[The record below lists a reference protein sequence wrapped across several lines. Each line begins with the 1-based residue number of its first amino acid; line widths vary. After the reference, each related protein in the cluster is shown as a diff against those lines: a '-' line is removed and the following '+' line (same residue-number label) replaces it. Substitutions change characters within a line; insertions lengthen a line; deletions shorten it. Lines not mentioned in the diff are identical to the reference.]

1 MTGYVKGT
9 TPDGEI
15 AHMDESLYRATAA
28 IRAWPDVAQ
37 AWESAKALAKLVEKL
52 RTETADFRDWL
63 AAYMADDRGLTHEEL
78 AAFMGVSR
86 AAVSQRIAR
95 AREKGYPVTEPATL
109 PEQPHVGLA
118 IITPEQLIQ
127 VPRPGATEPR
137 HQVMVLI
144 AKRRDGIP
152 PWTFLAGDVH
162 EGESAGDAL
171 RRRVQAES
179 GLTVESI
186 QFIGRRIHP
195 KTSRRWFTATSES
208 QRANRRSATRRTW
221 RRSGGSPSMRPPDPY
236 AGYVRAGTAVPGL
249 AAAPATGGLSDR
261 ALTMRHRTHERKES
275 RWPGSARRR

>member
-15 AHMDESLYRATAA
+15 AHMDESFYRATSA

-37 AWESAKALAKLVEKL
+37 AWEAAKALAKLVEKL

-63 AAYMADDRGLTHEEL
+63 AAYMADERGLTHEEL

-86 AAVSQRIAR
+86 AAVTQRIAR

-118 IITPEQLIQ
+118 IITSPDQ
-127 VPRPGATEPR
+127 R
-137 HQVMVLI
+137 VLI

-152 PWTFLAGDVH
+152 PWTFLGGDVH

-179 GLTVESI
+179 GLTVESF

-195 KTSRRWFTATSES
+195 KTSRVMVYCHVGVAAGEPQVGDPEDLEEVRWVSIDETRTLMPDMYGPVRQYLDEL
-208 QRANRRSATRRTW
+208 QRQ
-221 RRSGGSPSMRPPDPY
+221 PQ
-236 AGYVRAGTAVPGL
+236 
-249 AAAPATGGLSDR
+249 
-261 ALTMRHRTHERKES
+261 E
-275 RWPGSARRR
+275 

>member
-15 AHMDESLYRATAA
+15 AHMDESFYRATSA

-37 AWESAKALAKLVEKL
+37 AWEAAKALAKLVEKL

-63 AAYMADDRGLTHEEL
+63 AAYMADERGLTHEEL

-86 AAVSQRIAR
+86 AAVTQRIAR

-118 IITPEQLIQ
+118 IITSPDG
-127 VPRPGATEPR
+127 R
-137 HQVMVLI
+137 VLI

-152 PWTFLAGDVH
+152 PWTFLGGDVH

-179 GLTVESI
+179 GLTVQSF
-186 QFIGRRIHP
+186 QFIRRRIHP
-195 KTSRRWFTATSES
+195 KTSRVMVYCHVGVAAGDPQVGDPEDLEEVRWVSIDETRTLMPDMYGPVRQYLDEL
-208 QRANRRSATRRTW
+208 QRQ
-221 RRSGGSPSMRPPDPY
+221 PQ
-236 AGYVRAGTAVPGL
+236 
-249 AAAPATGGLSDR
+249 
-261 ALTMRHRTHERKES
+261 E
-275 RWPGSARRR
+275 

>member
-15 AHMDESLYRATAA
+15 AHMDEAFFRATTA
-28 IRAWPDVAQ
+28 IRAWPDVAE
-37 AWESAKALAKLVEKL
+37 AWKAAKALADLIEKL
-52 RTETADFRDWL
+52 RGETADFRDWL

-118 IITPEQLIQ
+118 IITSD
-127 VPRPGATEPR
+127 RG
-137 HQVMVLI
+137 VLV

-152 PWTFLAGDVH
+152 PWTFLGGEVR
-162 EGESAGDAL
+162 EGEAAGDAL
-171 RRRVQAES
+171 RRRVQAEG
-179 GLTVESI
+179 GLRVQSV

-195 KTSRRWFTATSES
+195 KTSRVMVYCHVAVEPGEPQLGDPEDLEEVRWVSIDETRDLMPDMYGPVRQYLDEMARES
-208 QRANRRSATRRTW
+208 
-221 RRSGGSPSMRPPDPY
+221 
-236 AGYVRAGTAVPGL
+236 
-249 AAAPATGGLSDR
+249 
-261 ALTMRHRTHERKES
+261 
-275 RWPGSARRR
+275 

>member
-15 AHMDESLYRATAA
+15 AHMDESFYRATAA

-63 AAYMADDRGLTHEEL
+63 AAYMADERGLTHEEL

-118 IITPEQLIQ
+118 IITSG
-127 VPRPGATEPR
+127 RG
-137 HQVMVLI
+137 VLI

-152 PWTFLAGDVH
+152 PWTFLGGDIH
-162 EGESAGDAL
+162 EGESAENAL
-171 RRRVQAES
+171 RRRVTAES
-179 GLTVESI
+179 KLTVESVA
-186 QFIGRRIHP
+186 FIGRRIHP
-195 KTSRRWFTATSES
+195 KTSRVMVYCHVKVAEGEPQVGDPEDLEEVRWVSIDETRELMPDMYGPVR
-208 QRANRRSATRRTW
+208 QYLDELQRSA
-221 RRSGGSPSMRPPDPY
+221 
-236 AGYVRAGTAVPGL
+236 
-249 AAAPATGGLSDR
+249 
-261 ALTMRHRTHERKES
+261 
-275 RWPGSARRR
+275 

>member
-15 AHMDESLYRATAA
+15 AHMDESFYRATAA

-37 AWESAKALAKLVEKL
+37 AWEAAKALAKVVEKL

-63 AAYMADDRGLTHEEL
+63 AAYMADERGLTHEEL

-118 IITPEQLIQ
+118 VITSPDQ
-127 VPRPGATEPR
+127 R
-137 HQVMVLI
+137 VLI

-152 PWTFLAGDVH
+152 PWTFLGGDVH

-179 GLTVESI
+179 GLTVESVG
-186 QFIGRRIHP
+186 FIGRRIHP
-195 KTSRRWFTATSES
+195 KTSRV
-208 QRANRRSATRRTW
+208 
-221 RRSGGSPSMRPPDPY
+221 MVY
-236 AGYVRAGTAVPGL
+236 CHVRV
-249 AAAPATGGLSDR
+249 AAAEPQLGDPEDLAEVRWASVDETRELMPDMYGPVRQYLDEMQRSD
-261 ALTMRHRTHERKES
+261 
-275 RWPGSARRR
+275 

>member
-15 AHMDESLYRATAA
+15 AHMDESFYRATAA

-37 AWESAKALAKLVEKL
+37 AWEAAKALAKLVEKL

-63 AAYMADDRGLTHEEL
+63 AAYMADERGLTHEEL
-78 AAFMGVSR
+78 AAFMGVTR

-118 IITPEQLIQ
+118 IITSPDL
-127 VPRPGATEPR
+127 R
-137 HQVMVLI
+137 VLI

-152 PWTFLAGDVH
+152 PWTFLGGDIH

-171 RRRVQAES
+171 RRRVQAEG
-179 GLTVESI
+179 GLTVESF

-195 KTSRRWFTATSES
+195 KTSRVMVYCHVAVAPGEPQVGDPEDLEEVRWATIDETRDLMPDMYGPVRQYLDELQRES
-208 QRANRRSATRRTW
+208 
-221 RRSGGSPSMRPPDPY
+221 
-236 AGYVRAGTAVPGL
+236 
-249 AAAPATGGLSDR
+249 
-261 ALTMRHRTHERKES
+261 
-275 RWPGSARRR
+275 

>member
-15 AHMDESLYRATAA
+15 AHMDESFYRATAA

-37 AWESAKALAKLVEKL
+37 AWEAAKALAKIVEKL

-109 PEQPHVGLA
+109 PEQAHVGLA
-118 IITPEQLIQ
+118 IITSD
-127 VPRPGATEPR
+127 RG
-137 HQVMVLI
+137 VLI

-152 PWTFLAGDVH
+152 PWTFLGGDIH
-162 EGESAGDAL
+162 EGESAENAL
-171 RRRVQAES
+171 RRRVTAES
-179 GLTVESI
+179 GLTVESV

-195 KTSRRWFTATSES
+195 KTSRVMVYCHARVALGLGADEPQLGDPEDLEEVRWATIDE
-208 QRANRRSATRRTW
+208 TRTL
-221 RRSGGSPSMRPPDPY
+221 MPDMYGP
-236 AGYVRAGTAVPGL
+236 VRQYLDEL
-249 AAAPATGGLSDR
+249 AREAS
-261 ALTMRHRTHERKES
+261 
-275 RWPGSARRR
+275 

>member
-15 AHMDESLYRATAA
+15 AHMDEAFYRATAA
-28 IRAWPDVAQ
+28 IRAWPDVAA
-37 AWESAKALAKLVEKL
+37 AWEAAKALARLVEKL

-95 AREKGYPVTEPATL
+95 AKEKGYPVTEPATL

-118 IITPEQLIQ
+118 IITSPDL
-127 VPRPGATEPR
+127 
-137 HQVMVLI
+137 HVLI

-152 PWTFLAGDVH
+152 PWTFLGGDIH

-171 RRRVQAES
+171 RRRVQAEG
-179 GLTVESI
+179 GLAVESF

-195 KTSRRWFTATSES
+195 KTSRVMVYCHVRVAPGEPQVGDPEDLEEVRWASIDETRDLMPDMYGPVRQYLDEL
-208 QRANRRSATRRTW
+208 QRQ
-221 RRSGGSPSMRPPDPY
+221 PQ
-236 AGYVRAGTAVPGL
+236 
-249 AAAPATGGLSDR
+249 
-261 ALTMRHRTHERKES
+261 E
-275 RWPGSARRR
+275 